1 MEDRATLVFITCS
14 ANSHD
19 KDVFYIHVSM
29 YCCPHI
35 NHNEQLCVFN
45 LNIVY
50 FIVNGAIEKLLT
62 FSDDKC
68 TKEVTSPST
77 FQSVPSP
84 TPVKE
89 DSVRSGG
96 SDYSMHQWVDLP
108 PLFPKQDS
116 LNSMPYIS
124 PSPQWV
130 YPYPYSIYGPPQP
143 VTGGYQIAAM
153 PSTSP
158 AQEGSGQNAMPQHHT
173 SEGT

>member
-1 MEDRATLVFITCS
+1 MFSI
-14 ANSHD
+14 
-19 KDVFYIHVSM
+19 
-29 YCCPHI
+29 YC
-35 NHNEQLCVFN
+35 V
-45 LNIVY
+45 
-50 FIVNGAIEKLLT
+50 VNAAVEKLLT
-62 FSDDKC
+62 LSDDK
-68 TKEVTSPST
+68 TSSPST

-84 TPVKE
+84 TAVKE

-143 VTGGYQIAAM
+143 VSGSYQTAAM
-153 PSTSP
+153 ST
-158 AQEGSGQNAMPQHHT
+158 AQERSGQNVVAQKQPEHHT
-173 SEGT
+173 IDGMLNTNVSLP